1 MMRATMALALLAAG
15 LAGCGGGGGAGG
27 ARPKPV
33 SAAPAPRSTIVVV
46 PQVMAP
52 VGLEGVI
59 GTTAPALLR
68 RFGSPR
74 IDLAEGDARKLQFS
88 DGTCVLDIFLYPVS
102 AGAEPTA
109 THIEARLRAGGAPV
123 DKGACIRAFGHK

>member
-1 MMRATMALALLAAG
+1 MMRAAMALVLLAAC
-15 LAGCGGGGGAGG
+15 LAGCGGGGSAGG

-33 SAAPAPRSTIVVV
+33 STAPAPRSTIVVV

-52 VGLEGVI
+52 AGLEGVI
-59 GTTAPALLR
+59 GTSAPALLR